1 MIILAGGAIPA
12 FCIFNPRITGGG
24 SKISKELLINNK
36 IKARDVR
43 VIGTGGEQLGIMMLE
58 EALRLAQERNL
69 DLVNIAP
76 QAKPPVCRIMDFGK
90 YKYEQRKRD
99 KEARKKQRSVTVKEI
114 KMRPNIE
121 NHDFMVKA
129 RNCTRFLQDG
139 DKVKVSVVF
148 RGREITHPELG
159 KKVCLQMAKELD
171 NVSVI
176 EKGPQI
182 EGRNMVMFLA
192 PK

>member
-1 MIILAGGAIPA
+1 MGPLPA
-12 FCIFNPRITGGG
+12 FLYFKTEKTGGG
-24 SKISKELLINNK
+24 FKISNKELLINER

-43 VIGTGGEQLGIMMLE
+43 VVGSGGEQLGIMLLE
-58 EALRLAQERNL
+58 EALRLAQGNNL

-90 YKYEQRKRD
+90 YKYEQSKRD
-99 KEARKKQRSVTVKEI
+99 KQARKKQHSITVKEV
-114 KMRPNIE
+114 KMRPKIE
-121 NHDFMVKA
+121 GHDFMVKA
-129 RNCTRFLQDG
+129 RNCIRFLADG
-139 DKVKVSVVF
+139 DKVKVSVMF

-159 KKVCLQMAKELD
+159 RKLCLLMAKELEEIC
-171 NVSVI
+171 VV
-176 EKGPQI
+176 EREPRL